1 MSALG
6 WVSSILLIIHVLS
19 ISALLGLLLH
29 QFKKNPR
36 KLHPGAMHTA
46 LTALVAGVAMVG
58 LRTPLHTQDAEK
70 WPLLNNGWVSVKLL
84 VLLAIIVIGFRNV
97 KKPELKNSIW
107 LTLVGLTTLN
117 ILIAL
122 FWK

>member
-117 ILIAL
+117 I
-122 FWK
+122 

>member
-46 LTALVAGVAMVG
+46 LTALVAGIAMVG